1 MTEKKAVKARK
12 QAYATAKKA
21 SIKAALTDRYLT
33 VREAAEW
40 LKMSE
45 SHIYFLK
52 YKRKI
57 PYVKLGGKLL
67 FEKDAL
73 RRWIDGNS
81 SVPTLFEKK
90 PRKPRKK
97 QYYDIGTNQLV
108 DAPAKEVTYEGAK
121 RFLDALNQ
129 ETAPK
134 PDKAREVKK
143 IVIKAKEI
151 RKPGEKWQDCVKRA
165 TLQLKQ
171 ESSEKEGSYRSK
183 PMTNQEVVEMLET
196 ASIPNLNTVLEL
208 GHLQIQ
214 ILRTGK
220 EISIIPDMEGDPIDI
235 SAGICSLMM
244 KNPAYRRI
252 FETGV
257 YMYQRFQKP

>member
-1 MTEKKAVKARK
+1 MTKNKAAKARK

-21 SIKAALTDRYLT
+21 SIKAAVTDRYLT
-33 VREAAEW
+33 VKEAAEW

-52 YKRKI
+52 HKRKI

-67 FEKDAL
+67 FGKDDLKKWVESNSSAPTPFVRYRGEKVKGFISKAKEIRKPGEKWKDAVKRAAL
-73 RRWIDGNS
+73 ES
-81 SVPTLFEKK
+81 KK
-90 PRKPRKK
+90 E

-108 DAPAKEVTYEGAK
+108 DAPSKEVTYEGAK
-121 RFLDALNQ
+121 RFLDTLNK
-129 ETAPK
+129 ET
-134 PDKAREVKK
+134 
-143 IVIKAKEI
+143 
-151 RKPGEKWQDCVKRA
+151 
-165 TLQLKQ
+165 QL
-171 ESSEKEGSYRSK
+171 GTHSK
-183 PMTNQEVVEMLET
+183 PMTKKEVVEMAT
-196 ASIPNLNTVLEL
+196 PNLNTVLEL

-220 EISIIPDMEGDPIDI
+220 EVSIIPDMNGDPIDI

-244 KNPAYRRI
+244 KNPAYRKV

-257 YMYQRFQKP
+257 YMYQSFKKP